1 MTTVTIL
8 DFAKEQPVA
17 VEEPDVCAADRKV
30 LVADVGGNHVKLL
43 VSGQS
48 EHRKVVSGP
57 SLTPELM
64 MAGIKDAVADWDHD
78 VVTIGYPG
86 PVLDGR
92 PLRDPHNLG
101 AGWVQFDFEAAFGR

>member
-8 DFAKEQPVA
+8 NFAKEQRTA
-17 VEEPDVCAADRKV
+17 VEELGVCTAAKKV

-43 VSGQS
+43 VTGQR

-57 SLTPELM
+57 LLTPELM
-64 MAGIKDAVADWDHD
+64 MAGIKEVVSDWDHD

-92 PLRDPHNLG
+92 PLRDP
-101 AGWVQFDFEAAFGR
+101 A